1 MANFVSV
8 AKFKKNVKWPS
19 LGTQRIEL
27 LVMQDKG
34 PLIEELEEA
43 MQRLHEERANAL
55 LERRAADNADE
66 MAEIESAV
74 TAAKAALAKGG
85 GTATATAAA
94 LAAVARDAR
103 SSTVPQFDEFG
114 RDVNLQKRMESKRR
128 AQARERRAK
137 LANERRLKAMKF
149 ANGDSARTMV
159 SISFYFRSR
168 SRGV

>member
-1 MANFVSV
+1 M
-8 AKFKKNVKWPS
+8 KNNTKCPNLS
-19 LGTQRIEL
+19 TQRIKRP
-27 LVMQDKG
+27 VMQDKG

-66 MAEIESAV
+66 LAEIESAV
-74 TAAKAALAKGG
+74 SAAKAALAKGG
-85 GTATATAAA
+85 GTATAMAAA
-94 LAAVARDAR
+94 SAAAARDAR

-137 LANERRLKAMKF
+137 LAAERRFKEMKSL
-149 ANGDSARTMV
+149 NGDTARTV
-159 SISFYFRSR
+159 VRLVFTSDLLAE
-168 SRGV
+168 V